1 MDTELSH
8 DSLPTSTNPEELL
21 SDDKASSPEEKAYYA
36 KTDVESTQELED
48 SDDLVLADERDVATH
63 VITIEDDPS
72 ANPWTF
78 RSFFIGIGLSAF
90 GGVLAEIYYFKPQTV
105 LVSTMF
111 LAIISYVVCSNSP
124 SGSTK
129 LRLIHSDRHTYGNS
143 YTTERASSL
152 PEPCSV
158 QQEREC
164 VHRYQSGS

>member
-1 MDTELSH
+1 MDTEKLELSR
-8 DSLPTSTNPEELL
+8 DGLPTSTNPEGV
-21 SDDKASSPEEKAYYA
+21 SSHDKASSLVDDEKAYYT
-36 KTDVESTQELED
+36 KTDVESSHESED
-48 SDDLVLADERDVATH
+48 SDDHVLADERDIATH

-124 SGSTK
+124 SGSVK
-129 LRLIHSDRHTYGNS
+129 PRLNLNDPLRSAYLWKQLYHGKGFFAT
-143 YTTERASSL
+143 
-152 PEPCSV
+152 
-158 QQEREC
+158 
-164 VHRYQSGS
+164 